1 MSAICKDV
9 ISGKMQDEEK
19 AYRDEG
25 IAIEQHILQEL
36 DLDNELQS
44 PFSNRRIS
52 WSRQYSCRVLIKKY
66 SKRDSN
72 EITKAQLEIA
82 ALLACKEDAIP
93 PLLDYFDPSETIWVV
108 MEERDDVPLKRYIEG
123 YGTLSEEMIKSAV
136 TQLFSGLAAMFMAG
150 FAHLRICDETLYM
163 NAEGQLTIKDFF
175 YAHKYGAQKLEDLYA
190 TTDVRYGR
198 DIYAAPEVLSTVG
211 NYNARKAVLWSCGVA
226 IVSFVVL
233 ICKVSLMLKTLQYY
247 MATGQTERLSNL
259 DHPTFVT
266 TSAAQIQS
274 TPTNTVLETQADERN
289 VPGTPPTPS
298 RRRSSLATALAHR
311 RRSSANNVH
320 SRKASLTQPPT
331 IITYPGTRFETASWV
346 RDIISKMLI
355 VNPLRRAELIEV
367 ASKVPREVVA
377 KTARRLLEL
386 CWLDY
391 KGMFLATQI
400 TICNRLI
407 WCTIEHVGPYAGL
420 NFDIDDSASISS
432 SLFSGVSR
440 MSNPF
445 AGLLSGRRKSSI
457 DAGGSNIARAG
468 RTYAGFV

>member
-1 MSAICKDV
+1 
-9 ISGKMQDEEK
+9 MQDEEK

-36 DLDNELQS
+36 DLDNERQS

-66 SKRDSN
+66 SKRENN

-82 ALLACKEDAIP
+82 ALLACKEDATP

-226 IVSFVVL
+226 I
-233 ICKVSLMLKTLQYY
+233 YY

-259 DHPTFVT
+259 DRPTFAT

-377 KTARRLLEL
+377 KTARPLLEL

-391 KGMFLATQI
+391 K
-400 TICNRLI
+400 
-407 WCTIEHVGPYAGL
+407 EHVGPYAGL

-457 DAGGSNIARAG
+457 DAGGSDTARAG